1 MRHRMAG
8 RKLSRTT
15 SHRLGLYR
23 NQVTDLLG
31 YGKIVTTEAKA
42 KEVRSIAEKMI
53 TLGKAGDLNS
63 RRKALGFI
71 TSKAV
76 VKKVFD
82 ELAPQYAGRQG
93 GYTRMAKLGPRI
105 GDGAS
110 MVQLEL
116 V

>member
-1 MRHRMAG
+1 M
-8 RKLSRTT
+8 
-15 SHRLGLYR
+15 
-23 NQVTDLLG
+23 
-31 YGKIVTTEAKA
+31 
-42 KEVRSIAEKMI
+42 AEKMI

-71 TSKAV
+71 TRKDV

-82 ELAPQYAGRQG
+82 ELAPQYAGRSG
-93 GYTRMAKLGPRI
+93 GYTRMSKLGRRM

-116 V
+116 I